1 MQKKNLLYLTD
12 KEHNKLVEIAEVYVD
27 F

>member
-12 KEHNKLVEIAEVYVD
+12 KEHNKLVEIAVVYVD